1 MFNEF
6 VADVHGRFA
15 GTGFVDVSY
24 TRSSSK
30 DDTQV
35 YPENSNPQQYYG
47 PSNWDA
53 PNRLSATFSYE
64 FAGLNHGEGAVG
76 RTTGGWGISGT
87 VVGQSGYPFTVDTTA
102 AYNVAGEAS
111 GLCGA
116 GLSAK
121 AACGDYNADGDNFDY
136 PNVASYTQLHGRKD
150 FLPLNRGG
158 TGGIFPNGATQFTQ
172 PTVGTEGNERE
183 NLFRSYGFFETN
195 ASLHKLTTIHEKIA
209 AEFRVEIF
217 NVFNHP
223 NLNAPD
229 AGVTDGA
236 SFGVSG
242 GQYEQ
247 RWIQLGANIKF

>member
-1 MFNEF
+1 
-6 VADVHGRFA
+6 
-15 GTGFVDVSY
+15 
-24 TRSSSK
+24 
-30 DDTQV
+30 
-35 YPENSNPQQYYG
+35 
-47 PSNWDA
+47 
-53 PNRLSATFSYE
+53 
-64 FAGLNHGEGAVG
+64 
-76 RTTGGWGISGT
+76 
-87 VVGQSGYPFTVDTTA
+87 
-102 AYNVAGEAS
+102 
-111 GLCGA
+111 
-116 GLSAK
+116 
-121 AACGDYNADGDNFDY
+121 
-136 PNVASYTQLHGRKD
+136 LHGRKD

-158 TGGIFPNGATQFTQ
+158 TGGIFPNGGNAIHSTHCRDR
-172 PTVGTEGNERE
+172 GNERE